1 MPRKLPR
8 AVLVFRVSALFV
20 TLLTAFVA
28 LAVLAQVTSAGHAS
42 GKSGVVSAMARN
54 GSIRCRHCLAAPPLL
69 PRPPHTRRTLASSQ
83 RAWEISFFGRQ

>member
-28 LAVLAQVTSAGHAS
+28 LAVLAQVTSAGPAS
-42 GKSGVVSAMARN
+42 GKSGVVSAMARAGTPAQEPQHMLPPLF
-54 GSIRCRHCLAAPPLL
+54 GSAAPAAAAPSHAKNSGVA
-69 PRPPHTRRTLASSQ
+69 R
-83 RAWEISFFGRQ
+83 GGG